1 MFRFTFFKPAPMN
14 TPIARILC
22 TTIIISSTAFSRS
35 FAQHNPAVNALQP
48 PPVGIT
54 VDGDLKD
61 WGDSLRY
68 YNQEK
73 KFYYSLANSKDT
85 LYMAIRIND
94 RSEQIRILHAGLTLS
109 IDPKGHKKEAFTV
122 TFPLSITNE
131 ATWQALQAQQDTG
144 KLTEDARDQ
153 EMKAKLTKL
162 SQIRV
167 TGFKD
172 VESDMITAA
181 NTYGFKNAIDFD
193 KDGNLVYELA
203 IPLALFHA
211 DDPAKTE
218 WAFNFKI
225 NGITRPGSDR
235 ADPKNEGLNAGSPR
249 GGRGGGMGSGGG
261 RGGRGGRGD
270 GQRNN
275 TGDQGSDHG
284 GLSRSIDFW
293 EKFYLAK

>member
-1 MFRFTFFKPAPMN
+1 MFTFTFFIPALMN
-14 TPIARILC
+14 TPITRILC
-22 TTIIISSTAFSRS
+22 ITMILSAAFSRS
-35 FAQHNPAVNALQP
+35 FAQTRPGANALQP
-48 PPVGIT
+48 PPAGIT

-68 YNQEK
+68 FDAEK
-73 KFYYSLANSKDT
+73 KLYYSLANSKDT
-85 LYMAIRIND
+85 LYMAIRIIN
-94 RSEQIRILHAGLTLS
+94 RSEQTRILHAGLTLS

-131 ATWQALQAQQDTG
+131 RTWQALQMQEDTS
-144 KLTEDARDQ
+144 KLTEDARD
-153 EMKAKLTKL
+153 EEVKAKLTKL

-172 VESDMITAA
+172 VESDMITTA

-193 KDGNLVYELA
+193 KDGNLVYEMA

-211 DDPAKTE
+211 DETAKTE

-225 NGITRPGSDR
+225 NGITRPGSER
-235 ADPKNEGLNAGSPR
+235 SDPRNEGLNAGSPR
-249 GGRGGGMGSGGG
+249 GGRGGGMGGSGGHGG
-261 RGGRGGRGD
+261 RGRRGG

-275 TGDQGSDHG
+275 SGDWGSDHSE
-284 GLSRSIDFW
+284 LSKSLDFW